1 MEIISSSTGIVGAV
15 DSRIGGRDE
24 NQDDFGY
31 TDTHM
36 GFLVVVCD
44 GMGGGPSGKT
54 ASSMARSSI
63 ISYINN
69 CPADANPSEVLVKAV
84 EAANNAINDAIRSNR
99 ALMGMGTTCVAA
111 LVQGGKAYIV
121 HVGDSRCY
129 LLRKGKKAFRTND
142 HSYVAE
148 LVRAGRFTEEQARLS
163 NHSNIITRAVGTQKT
178 VEPEVDVVRIKS
190 GDRIA
195 LMSDGIWGT
204 MSEEHLVK
212 FLSAED
218 ELSMTVTELAD
229 RVDAMGHNNGGHHD
243 NLTLAIV
250 SIPKGDESGTWK
262 LSFLNR
268 WFKK

>member
-1 MEIISSSTGIVGAV
+1 METINSSTGIVGAV
-15 DSRIGGRDE
+15 DSRIGGREE

-69 CPADANPSEVLVKAV
+69 CPANADPSDMLTQAV
-84 EAANNAINDAIRSNR
+84 VAANDAVYGATQSNH

-111 LVQGGKAYIV
+111 LIQGGKAYV
-121 HVGDSRCY
+121 AHVGDSRCY
-129 LLRKGKKAFRTND
+129 LLHKGKKVFRTND

-163 NHSNIITRAVGTQKT
+163 NHSNIITRAVGTQAK
-178 VEPEVDVVRIKS
+178 VEPELDVVRIKP
-190 GDRIA
+190 GDRLA

-204 MSEEHLVK
+204 MPEEHLVK
-212 FLSAED
+212 FLCAED

-243 NLTLAIV
+243 NLTLAMV
-250 SIPKGDESGTWK
+250 SMPKDAKGARWK
-262 LSFLNR
+262 PHFLSR
-268 WFKK
+268 WL